1 MSINDKLN
9 YFYDNTA
16 LAAIPTSDVIDLGDD
31 VTTRN
36 VGGKD
41 PVFLV
46 IQTGGTPATDSGSDA
61 TLQFKLV
68 SDSVA
73 ALNSSPTTHI
83 DTGALSFATVAV
95 ANKVLL
101 VAPLPF
107 GQYERYLG
115 LTANVASGPFTAGSV
130 RAFLTRDPQF
140 WTALGSNNPSAH

>member
-1 MSINDKLN
+1 MDAGIAHQMP
-9 YFYDNTA
+9 TAA
-16 LAAIPTSDVIDLGDD
+16 LAIGDTIDL
-31 VTTRN
+31 VR
-36 VGGKD
+36 VA
-41 PVFLV
+41 
-46 IQTGGTPATDSGSDA
+46 GGTRLQRLTTFNGDFDTGT

-115 LTANVASGPFTAGSV
+115 LTATVASGPFTAGSV